1 MFQGHLQVKVMLT
14 RGGRR
19 ETVSRVWE
27 MESEGLGVAGVR
39 GTEKEGKPPEMT
51 KSLRE
56 GWRNSWRSPT
66 CVITR
71 FLPSVVNLWDVGD
84 GRADWG
90 PELPALLHQ
99 AQRPPGPCVAGDLR
113 ADP

>member
-1 MFQGHLQVKVMLT
+1 MLT

-56 GWRNSWRSPT
+56 GWASCKYYFFLILILHCFLLLLSPRSGTQFGRGTHDLSDSLQWWAKMENS
-66 CVITR
+66 
-71 FLPSVVNLWDVGD
+71 
-84 GRADWG
+84 
-90 PELPALLHQ
+90 
-99 AQRPPGPCVAGDLR
+99 PGER
-113 ADP
+113 

>member
-19 ETVSRVWE
+19 ETVSSVWE

-39 GTEKEGKPPEMT
+39 GTEKERKPLEMT

-56 GWRNSWRSPT
+56 GWASCKYYFFLILILHYFLLLLSPRSGTQLGRGTYDLSESLQWWVKMENS
-66 CVITR
+66 
-71 FLPSVVNLWDVGD
+71 
-84 GRADWG
+84 
-90 PELPALLHQ
+90 
-99 AQRPPGPCVAGDLR
+99 PGE
-113 ADP
+113 